1 MVKVASGAL
10 TVYYDGGCPVC
21 RREIAMYQ
29 RQPGAE
35 RCAWVDASSVQ
46 DEAIAEDLSRADAL
60 ARMHVRRADGQ
71 LVDGAAAFIALW
83 QALPSTRWLGRVA
96 GVPPLPWLL
105 ELGYRGFLRVRRL
118 WRPRGAAATTTQAPP
133 ARS

>member
-1 MVKVASGAL
+1 MAEKSCDAL
-10 TVYYDGGCPVC
+10 TVYYDGACPVC
-21 RREIAMYQ
+21 RHEIALYQ

-35 RCAWVDASSVQ
+35 RCAWVDVSAGAS
-46 DEAIAEDLSRADAL
+46 DAIAGDLRRADAL
-60 ARMHVRRADGQ
+60 ARMHVRRADGR

-83 QALPSTRWLGRVA
+83 QALPATRWLGRIA

-118 WRPRGAAATTTQAPP
+118 WRPRGAAATTMQAPP
-133 ARS
+133 TRS